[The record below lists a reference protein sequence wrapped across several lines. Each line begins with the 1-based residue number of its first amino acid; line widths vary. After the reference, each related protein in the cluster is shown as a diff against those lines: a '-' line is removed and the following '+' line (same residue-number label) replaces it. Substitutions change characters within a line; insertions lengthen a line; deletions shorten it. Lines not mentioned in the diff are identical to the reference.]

1 VSTVTEI
8 ERAIEKLPSEQQA
21 ELRRLMDTKLPKT
34 VPPPPPAAATDF
46 DAWLAQST
54 GLARGILTTDER
66 MQETRGE
73 DGPQV
78 IH

>member
-1 VSTVTEI
+1 MSTVAEI

-21 ELRRLMDTKLPKT
+21 ELRRWMDTQLFKT
-34 VPPPPPAAATDF
+34 VPTRPASAATDF
-46 DAWLAQST
+46 DAWLVQST

-73 DGPQV
+73 D
-78 IH
+78 